1 MIKKYWYL
9 IIGLIVA
16 IGFVPKI
23 LNATNSVCTYHSEA
37 YRGLELT
44 QLVRE
49 LENTGLIGEI
59 HGAVGESQLF
69 VLSVREVDD
78 FFSHR
83 EFSLVARD
91 STTLDTLKQ
100 LKRHDR
106 VCIQGKILN
115 NPSPQSHIA
124 VNSIQVI
131 DSWSPSE
138 NLPAYSRKAR
148 IPAELSQKNN
158 FVGKVHGISANGKI
172 LVVEYQDGVIPLFVT
187 APEYTQ
193 NLYRGDIVRLFYQ
206 IQPYPSQ
213 PTHLQLDTTVE
224 KPLVVLDAIA
234 NWHDRS
240 KILTGKLVK
249 FPQSPQLNFDVY
261 GIEVD
266 TQGIKRYF
274 TLVNF
279 DNLDEFTN
287 IRALLAKIWDE
298 NRATAVSGR
307 NMLLNPK
314 VTIEARG
321 IVNVVSPAQANPQIL
336 LDSTEQIQQIEGTF
350 PKTP

>member
-1 MIKKYWYL
+1 MVKKYWYL

-16 IGFVPKI
+16 IVFVAKV
-23 LNATNSVCTYHSEA
+23 LSATDSVCTYHPEA

-44 QLVRE
+44 QLAQE

-59 HGAVGESQLF
+59 HGAVVDSQLF
-69 VLSVREVDD
+69 VLSVREADD

-83 EFSLVARD
+83 EFSLIGED
-91 STTLDTLKQ
+91 SATLDTLKQ
-100 LKRHDR
+100 VKRHDR
-106 VCIQGKILN
+106 VCIQGKTIA

-131 DSWSPSE
+131 KSWSPSE
-138 NLPAYSRKAR
+138 NLLPYARKTS
-148 IPAELSQKNN
+148 IPIELSQKNN
-158 FVGKVHGISANGKI
+158 FIGKVHAISANGKI
-172 LVVEYQDGVIPLFVT
+172 LVVEYRDGVIPLFVT
-187 APEYTQ
+187 APKYTQ
-193 NLYRGDIVRLFYQ
+193 NLYRGDIIRLFYQ
-206 IQPYPSQ
+206 IQPDPSQ

-234 NWHDRS
+234 NWHNQS

-279 DNLDEFTN
+279 DNLDEFAN
-287 IRALLAKIWDE
+287 IRSLLAKIWDD

-307 NMLLNPK
+307 NMLLNPE

-321 IVNVVSPAQANPQIL
+321 IVNVISPEQANPQIL
-336 LDSTEQIQQIEGTF
+336 LDSTEQIQQIEF
-350 PKTP
+350 